1 MGLFQEFKDFAM
13 RGNVID
19 LAVGVVIGGAFGK
32 IVDSL
37 VKNLIMPVVG
47 FLTKGID
54 IAKLNYTPPVP
65 EGVKVEPPTLAYGA
79 FLQSIIDFLII
90 AAAIFLMVKLLNTAK
105 AKFDKAKADVPPA
118 PPSEDILLLREIRD
132 SLANRK

>member
-1 MGLFQEFKDFAM
+1 MGLIQEFKDFAM

-37 VKNLIMPVVG
+37 VKNLVMPIVG

-54 IAKLNYTPPVP
+54 VAKLNYTPPVP
-65 EGVKVEPPTLAYGA
+65 EGIKIEPPTLAYGA
-79 FLQSIIDFLII
+79 FLQSVIDFLII
-90 AAAIFLMVKLLNTAK
+90 AAAIFFVVKAINAAK
-105 AKFDKAKADVPPA
+105 ARFEKTKDEAPA
-118 PPSEDILLLREIRD
+118 ATPEDILLLREIRD
-132 SLANRK
+132 SLKAGK

>member
-1 MGLFQEFKDFAM
+1 MGLIQEFKDFAM

-37 VKNLIMPVVG
+37 VKNLVMPIVG

-54 IAKLNYTPPVP
+54 VAKLNYTPPVP
-65 EGVKVEPPTLAYGA
+65 EGIKIEPPTLAYGA

-90 AAAIFLMVKLLNTAK
+90 AAAIFFVVKAINTAK
-105 AKFDKAKADVPPA
+105 ARFEKSKEETPAETPEDV
-118 PPSEDILLLREIRD
+118 LLLREIRD
-132 SLANRK
+132 SLRAGK